1 MKTLLT
7 LFVGIVMGLFVAAQA
22 KVLTLPVIHFPK
34 HLHLDPLAVLLV
46 VIFLINLHPGS
57 DILQFCHPAS
67 FSQKMFPAMQILAV
81 SSLRTAQ
88 IQELLFWIIQKN

>member
-22 KVLTLPVIHFPK
+22 KVLNLPVIHFPK

-46 VIFLINLHPGS
+46 VIFL
-57 DILQFCHPAS
+57 
-67 FSQKMFPAMQILAV
+67 LAV
-81 SSLRTAQ
+81 RNMRSKRTANR
-88 IQELLFWIIQKN
+88 KGGKS